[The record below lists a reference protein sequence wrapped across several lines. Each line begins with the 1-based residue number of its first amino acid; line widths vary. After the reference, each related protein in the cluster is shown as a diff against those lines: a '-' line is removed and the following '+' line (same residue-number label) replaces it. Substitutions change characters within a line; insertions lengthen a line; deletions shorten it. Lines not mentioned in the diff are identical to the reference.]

1 MTIVGTVTFILAAVI
16 ARTVSVRSV
25 AVAPAIAFVCAVLP
39 WLGFGLG
46 VMTLTPGTTPID
58 VPRLA
63 DADSAIGRGL
73 TAPLRAINFI
83 SVFPLA
89 VLAEVPKLGL
99 ETSIYFRSSRTV
111 RPDAVFITWAAATIG
126 CFVGFLLVRRA
137 GKLRTLKRHL
147 RKSMLPPPR

>member
-25 AVAPAIAFVCAVLP
+25 AVATAIVFVCAVLP
-39 WLGFGLG
+39 WLGFGSG

-63 DADSAIGRGL
+63 DAESAIGRGL
-73 TAPLRAINFI
+73 TASLRAINFI

-99 ETSIYFRSSRTV
+99 ETSIYFRSSPTV
-111 RPDAVFITWAAATIG
+111 GPDAVFIT
-126 CFVGFLLVRRA
+126 
-137 GKLRTLKRHL
+137 
-147 RKSMLPPPR
+147 